1 MIISRNYGLMTK
13 RTNVTECNIGDI
25 YSHIP
30 DDYIISP
37 LFFSK
42 NKVLFLKKSLAGNLS
57 ARL

>member
-13 RTNVTECNIGDI
+13 KGPMQTECNIGDI

-42 NKVLFLKKSLAGNLS
+42 NKVLFIKKS
-57 ARL
+57 RR